1 MKSAIKYSTQV
12 SAAIAAGTPI
22 VALESTIISHGLP
35 RPSNLLVA
43 QECESI
49 IRARGAVPAT
59 IALLD
64 GVVHIGLEA
73 SELDAIAN
81 RDDISKASSRDLA
94 IIIAQGKS
102 AATTVAATAH
112 IAAIAGIKVFATG
125 GLGGVH
131 RGANESFDESADL
144 TALSQLDMT
153 VVCAGVKSI
162 LDVHATLERLV
173 SALCGLGEDRDA
185 AGVGGILAGQE
196 TTVGDGV
203 LQVVG
208 ADVVG
213 PALQQRDLDR
223 RLQRVADHWQ
233 VLVEQLVLQG
243 LGAGRHDHLAA
254 RLQRRHQVGERLAR
268 AGAGLGNE
276 HRLAVD
282 GGGDALGHFKLL
294 TAHAITADGL
304 SQRPVGGEDF
314 GKGRQGRRPEKSG
327 ANGSRWG
334 GGRRWRSGWWS
345 AFCAWTLGGFSEPFL
360 NSCFPP

>member
-12 SAAIAAGTPI
+12 SAAIAARTPI

-162 LDVHATLERLV
+162 LDVHATLERLETLAIGIV
-173 SALCGLGEDRDA
+173 GYKTNRFPGFYLTDSGFEIEHRVDSAEEIA
-185 AGVGGILAGQE
+185 AIIKARGQVATSNHALIVTNPVEKQMDKARHDEILATGMANAAR
-196 TTVGDGV
+196 DGIDGKYV
-203 LQVVG
+203 TPYLLEHFHTASKG
-208 ADVVG
+208 ESLAINTEIIKSNC
-213 PALQQRDLDR
+213 A
-223 RLQRVADHWQ
+223 
-233 VLVEQLVLQG
+233 
-243 LGAGRHDHLAA
+243 LAA
-254 RLQRRHQVGERLAR
+254 DIAM
-268 AGAGLGNE
+268 
-276 HRLAVD
+276 
-282 GGGDALGHFKLL
+282 ALK
-294 TAHAITADGL
+294 
-304 SQRPVGGEDF
+304 
-314 GKGRQGRRPEKSG
+314 
-327 ANGSRWG
+327 
-334 GGRRWRSGWWS
+334 
-345 AFCAWTLGGFSEPFL
+345 
-360 NSCFPP
+360 

>member
-1 MKSAIKYSTQV
+1 MKSAIKYSSEV
-12 SAAIAAGTPI
+12 SAAIAARTPI

-73 SELDAIAN
+73 SELNAIAN

-162 LDVHATLERLV
+162 LDVHATLERLETLAIGIV
-173 SALCGLGEDRDA
+173 GYKTNRFPGFYLTDSGFEIEHRVDSAEEIA
-185 AGVGGILAGQE
+185 AIIHARSQVATSNHALIVTNPVEKQMDKVRHDEILATGMANAAR
-196 TTVGDGV
+196 DGIDGKYV
-203 LQVVG
+203 TPYLLEHFHTASKG
-208 ADVVG
+208 ESLAINTEIIKSNC
-213 PALQQRDLDR
+213 A
-223 RLQRVADHWQ
+223 
-233 VLVEQLVLQG
+233 
-243 LGAGRHDHLAA
+243 LAA
-254 RLQRRHQVGERLAR
+254 DIAM
-268 AGAGLGNE
+268 
-276 HRLAVD
+276 
-282 GGGDALGHFKLL
+282 ALK
-294 TAHAITADGL
+294 
-304 SQRPVGGEDF
+304 
-314 GKGRQGRRPEKSG
+314 
-327 ANGSRWG
+327 
-334 GGRRWRSGWWS
+334 
-345 AFCAWTLGGFSEPFL
+345 
-360 NSCFPP
+360 